1 MTKPMQYLMPVLALC
16 LALSAVGAEAQ
27 EGTGRRLSLQE
38 AMDTALK
45 QNPQVTQYR
54 ELMVAAKEGIGISRS
69 AYFPQLSLRGD
80 FYYGTAFSSSSAGA
94 TFQGGTVPGTS
105 RPLSLTNN
113 PRDFYIYRFSLNQLI
128 YDFGKTSGTVEQSTA
143 SYKASQED
151 YAASRQQVILDTRT
165 AYFNYLA
172 ARRAVKV
179 EEQNVRQNQELLK
192 QAQGFY
198 QVGLRAKIDVTKAE
212 ANLYQ
217 AESNLIRAKNA
228 AEVGRVDLM
237 KALGLKSWPYA
248 DVEDILEVSPRPV
261 VLEDLKAQ
269 ALRQRPEIQRNRAQQ
284 QRDQAAIQVAQ
295 AGYFPTLS
303 SNSAYG
309 WQGSGYPLDDNWW
322 LGMGVSF
329 PLFEGGRTLYSVR
342 QAKAQFRSTL
352 ANADVLTL
360 DVLKE
365 VEQSYL
371 DLKAAWEVIRSTKK
385 AREAA
390 EENLRLAWGR
400 YRAGVGNIIEV
411 TDAQTQFARA
421 DLEYVRALLEYRI
434 VEARLDKAIGK
445 TF

>member
-1 MTKPMQYLMPVLALC
+1 MAKPRWFLMPVAAVC
-16 LALSAVGAEAQ
+16 LALAGAAPAEAQ
-27 EGTGRRLSLQE
+27 ESRGRLSLQE
-38 AMDTALK
+38 AIDTALK
-45 QNPQVTQYR
+45 QNPQVTQSK
-54 ELMVAAKEGIGISRS
+54 ELMFAAKEGVGVSRS
-69 AYFPQLSLRGD
+69 AYFPQFSLQGNY
-80 FYYGTAFSSSSAGA
+80 YYGTAFSSSSAAGA
-94 TFQGGTVPGTS
+94 FQSAAPPGTG

-128 YDFGKTSGTVEQSTA
+128 YDFGKTSGTVAESTA

-151 YAASRQQVILDTRT
+151 YAASRQQVVLETRT

-217 AESNLIRAKNA
+217 AEATLIRARNA
-228 AEVGRVDLM
+228 AEVARVDLM
-237 KALGLKSWPYA
+237 KSLGLKSWPYT
-248 DVEDILEVSPRPV
+248 DVEDVLEVTPKPLL
-261 VLEDLKAQ
+261 LEDLKSQ

-284 QRDQAAIQVAQ
+284 QRDQASIQVAQ
-295 AGYFPTLS
+295 SGYFPTLS

-329 PLFEGGRTLYSVR
+329 PLFEGGKTLYSVR

-352 ANADVLTL
+352 ANAEVLTL
-360 DVLKE
+360 DVTKE
-365 VEQSYL
+365 VEQNYL
-371 DLKAAWEVIRSTKK
+371 DLKAGWEVIRATRK

-390 EENLRLAWGR
+390 DENLRLAWGR

-421 DLEYVRALLEYRI
+421 DLEYVRALLDYRI
-434 VEARLDKAIGK
+434 IEARLDKAIGK
-445 TF
+445 AF

>member
-1 MTKPMQYLMPVLALC
+1 MKKPLRYFLPVAVLC
-16 LALSAVGAEAQ
+16 LALGGTGLEAQ
-27 EGTGRRLSLQE
+27 EGLNRLSLQE
-38 AMDTALK
+38 AIDTALK

-54 ELMVAAKEGIGISRS
+54 ELMLAAKEGIGVSRA
-69 AYFPQLSLRGD
+69 AYFPQFSWQGN
-80 FYYGTAFSSSSAGA
+80 FYYGNAFSSASSAA
-94 TFQGGTVPGTS
+94 AFQGSTPPGTA
-105 RPLSLTNN
+105 RPLSFTNN

-128 YDFGKTSGTVEQSTA
+128 YDFGKTAGTVEQSTA
-143 SYKASQED
+143 SYQASQED
-151 YAASRQQVILDTRT
+151 YAAARQQVVLDTRT

-198 QVGLRAKIDVTKAE
+198 QVGLRARIDVTKAE

-217 AESNLIRAKNA
+217 AESTLIRARNA
-228 AEVGRVDLM
+228 AEVARVDLM
-237 KALGLKSWPYA
+237 KALGLKTWPYG
-248 DVEDILEVSPRPV
+248 DVEDVLEVTPKFLA
-261 VLEDLKAQ
+261 LEDLKAQ
-269 ALRQRPEIQRNRAQQ
+269 ALRQRPEILRNRAVQK
-284 QRDQAAIQVAQ
+284 RDQAAVQVAKS
-295 AGYFPTLS
+295 GYFPSLS
-303 SNSAYG
+303 SNTAYG

-322 LGMGVSF
+322 LGMGVNF

-342 QAKAQFRSTL
+342 QAKAQLRSTL
-352 ANADVLTL
+352 ANAEVLTL
-360 DVLKE
+360 EVTKE

-371 DLKAAWEVIRSTKK
+371 DLKAAWEVIRATKK

-421 DLEYVRALLEYRI
+421 DLEYVRALLDYRI
-434 VEARLDKAIGK
+434 IEARLDKAIGK
-445 TF
+445 SF